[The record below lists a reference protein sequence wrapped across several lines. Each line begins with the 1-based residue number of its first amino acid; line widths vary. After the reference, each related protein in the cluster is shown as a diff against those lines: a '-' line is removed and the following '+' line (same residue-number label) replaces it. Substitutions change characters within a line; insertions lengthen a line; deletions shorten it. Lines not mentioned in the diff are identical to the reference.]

1 KARPF
6 DQITG
11 RPERSRPSMLPRVDA
26 EANNG
31 PLAKRPGRFKAM
43 QSFDQYEALAVGSH
57 QNWGVLAAIE
67 HAGGNFIDTRLLERR
82 APFDRHIN
90 VGDCKG
96 LTLHHL

>member
-1 KARPF
+1 
-6 DQITG
+6 
-11 RPERSRPSMLPRVDA
+11 MLTRIDA

-31 PLAKRPGRFKAM
+31 PLTQRPGRFKAM

-67 HAGGNFIDTRLLERR
+67 HAGGNFIDTRLLERST
-82 APFDRHIN
+82 PFDRHIN
-90 VGDCKG
+90 VGDRKG